1 MNASSTAP
9 PAAVAPAARSSAI
22 HVIEEAM
29 YQGNGGAAPRKQ
41 DRFDKTSLFKTEVC
55 TNWKL
60 TGSCTYGNKCH
71 FAHGAED
78 LKSRM
83 RVENYKT
90 QPCCDP
96 AREGCRRCMY
106 GRRCNYCHPGE
117 AIRRPHPTP
126 YYDRDYFTALRRDF
140 GEEKEYPFGIYL

>member
-1 MNASSTAP
+1 MVQVIETYYRIPTASS
-9 PAAVAPAARSSAI
+9 R
-22 HVIEEAM
+22 AM
-29 YQGNGGAAPRKQ
+29 KGKQ
-41 DRFDKTSLFKTEVC
+41 ERHDKTALYKTVCKKTELC
-55 TNWKL
+55 TNWIL
-60 TGSCTYGNKCH
+60 TGSCTYGIKCH
-71 FAHGAED
+71 FAHGKND
-78 LKSRM
+78 LKPRM

-126 YYDRDYFTALRRDF
+126 YYDSDYYNALSKDF
-140 GEEKEYPFGIYL
+140 GEDNEYPFGIYI

>member
-1 MNASSTAP
+1 M
-9 PAAVAPAARSSAI
+9 
-22 HVIEEAM
+22 
-29 YQGNGGAAPRKQ
+29 
-41 DRFDKTSLFKTEVC
+41 
-55 TNWKL
+55 L
-60 TGSCTYGNKCH
+60 TGSCTYGGKCH
-71 FAHGAED
+71 FAHGVED
-78 LKSRM
+78 LKPRM

-126 YYDRDYFTALRRDF
+126 YYDKDYYDSLKRDF
-140 GEEKEYPFGIYL
+140 GEDNEYPFGIYI

>member
-1 MNASSTAP
+1 MNPAIYNMYRMNFTSAAP
-9 PAAVAPAARSSAI
+9 PAQSI
-22 HVIEEAM
+22 HVMEENL
-29 YQGNGGAAPRKQ
+29 YQQNAQRKQ

-55 TNWKL
+55 SNWKL

-71 FAHGAED
+71 FAHGMED

-96 AREGCRRCMY
+96 AREGARKCLY

-126 YYDRDYFTALRRDF
+126 YYDGDYYCAIHKDF
-140 GEEKEYPFGIYL
+140 GSDQDYPFGVYL